1 MTNGSYIESKSFY
14 CHLADVTRF
23 PSCCYRK
30 QTMGTVGHNK
40 KKKIK
45 ARYANLKLGR
55 FTLLSYHEINA
66 ILFHHESIDLSYGL
80 VRDII

>member
-1 MTNGSYIESKSFY
+1 
-14 CHLADVTRF
+14 
-23 PSCCYRK
+23 
-30 QTMGTVGHNK
+30 MGTVGHNK

-80 VRDII
+80 FMRASSYFNFTGVTPRRTVWYGI